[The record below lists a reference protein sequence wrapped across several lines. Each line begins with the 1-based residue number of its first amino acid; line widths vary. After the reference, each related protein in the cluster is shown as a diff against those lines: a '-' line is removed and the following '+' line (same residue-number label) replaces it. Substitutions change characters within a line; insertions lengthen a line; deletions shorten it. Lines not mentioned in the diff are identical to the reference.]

1 MTAEAVKPQNF
12 IVVAPGGRDAQV
24 VCDLLSSADLGF
36 TVDPSGDA
44 LLQAI
49 ANGDAAG
56 AIITDDAVARIEV
69 ERLRQAI
76 EIQPPW
82 SDFPFVLLTRR
93 GEASTAPRVIEE
105 LVNVTILE
113 RPLHPATLLSAARA
127 ARRGRTRQRIAAR
140 HLDEL
145 EDARA
150 KLSVLADTL
159 EAKVGERTR
168 DLAAANDRLMKEIG
182 ERERTE
188 ARLVQAQ
195 KMEAIGQ
202 LTGGIAHDFNNLLTA
217 VIGSIDLLLRRTD
230 DEKLRR
236 LASNALQ
243 AAERGADLTGQL
255 LAFSRRQRLSPTP
268 VQANEVISGMGD
280 LLSRTLGSH
289 VRIETRLDPSLWRA
303 LADPTQLE
311 VMMLNLAINARDAMP
326 AGGQLTIQTRN
337 VDAVPPALV
346 PELDHGDYVAI
357 SVSDTGTGMA
367 KGILARA
374 FEPFFTT
381 KATGKGTGLGLAQ
394 LYGFARQSGGTAR
407 IESEVGKG
415 TTVTIYLPRTETK
428 PIATA
433 GNGAQSPRG
442 DRQRI
447 LVVDDD
453 DDVRMVAAAL
463 VEELGYQVAEAPSG
477 PAAIELLRAS
487 LAKGKQ
493 RQVALVITDVVMPT
507 MSGVELAARI
517 REMAPGLPIVFATGY
532 ADAQTFGEELAT
544 EELLKKPYRLAEVAT
559 RIEAALSG
567 KSADADADS
576 SVIRFPAR

>member
-1 MTAEAVKPQNF
+1 MTTEAVRPENF
-12 IVVAPGGRDAQV
+12 LVVAPGGRDSQV
-24 VCDLLSSADLGF
+24 ICDLLHSAGLGF
-36 TVDPSGDA
+36 AVDPAGDS
-44 LLQAI
+44 LLEAI
-49 ANGDAAG
+49 ANGGAAG

-69 ERLRQAI
+69 ERLRHAI
-76 EIQPPW
+76 DAQPPW

-140 HLDEL
+140 HLAEL
-145 EDARA
+145 EEARA
-150 KLSVLADTL
+150 KLSVLAGTL

-168 DLAAANDRLMKEIG
+168 DLAAANDQLMKEIA

-188 ARLVQAQ
+188 ARLLQAQ

-217 VIGSIDLLLRRTD
+217 VIGSIDLLLRRTE

-236 LASNALQ
+236 LAGNALQ
-243 AAERGADLTGQL
+243 AAERGADLTAQL

-268 VQANEVISGMGD
+268 VQANVVISGMGD

-289 VRIETRLDPSLWRA
+289 VRVETRLDSNLWPA

-311 VMMLNLAINARDAMP
+311 VMILNLAINARDAMP
-326 AGGQLTIQTRN
+326 AGGRLTIETRN

-357 SVSDTGTGMA
+357 SVTDTGTGMA
-367 KGILARA
+367 PRVLARA
-374 FEPFFTT
+374 FDPFFTT

-407 IESEVGKG
+407 IESEEGRG
-415 TTVTIYLPRTETK
+415 TTVTIYLPRTEAK
-428 PIATA
+428 PVARAAAAGTAKA
-433 GNGAQSPRG
+433 GN
-442 DRQRI
+442 RQRI

-463 VEELGYQVAEAPSG
+463 VEELGYQVAEAASG
-477 PAAIELLRAS
+477 PAALDLLRAH
-487 LAKGKQ
+487 LAKDETSGI
-493 RQVALVITDVVMPT
+493 ALVITDVVMPG
-507 MSGVELAARI
+507 MSGVDLAARV
-517 REMAPGLPIVFATGY
+517 REIAPTLPIIFATGY
-532 ADAQTFGEELAT
+532 ADVQTFGAELAT
-544 EELLKKPYRLAEVAT
+544 EELLKKPYRLAEVAAA
-559 RIEAALSG
+559 IEVALSG
-567 KSADADADS
+567 PSGRGQG
-576 SVIRFPAR
+576 SVIRFPSR

>member
-1 MTAEAVKPQNF
+1 MTTEAVRPENF
-12 IVVAPGGRDAQV
+12 LVVAPGGRDSQV
-24 VCDLLSSADLGF
+24 ISDLLHSAGLGF
-36 TVDPSGDA
+36 AVDPAGDS
-44 LLQAI
+44 LLEAI
-49 ANGDAAG
+49 ANGGAAG

-69 ERLRQAI
+69 ERLRHAI
-76 EIQPPW
+76 DAQPPW

-140 HLDEL
+140 HLAEL
-145 EDARA
+145 EEARA
-150 KLSVLADTL
+150 KLSVLAGTL

-168 DLAAANDRLMKEIG
+168 DLAAANDQLMKEIA

-188 ARLVQAQ
+188 ARLLQAQ

-217 VIGSIDLLLRRTD
+217 VIGSIDLLLRRTE

-236 LASNALQ
+236 LAGNALQ
-243 AAERGADLTGQL
+243 AAERGADLTAQL

-268 VQANEVISGMGD
+268 VQANVVISGMGD
-280 LLSRTLGSH
+280 LLARTLGSH
-289 VRIETRLDPSLWRA
+289 VRVETRLDSNLWPA

-311 VMMLNLAINARDAMP
+311 VMILNLAINARDAMP
-326 AGGQLTIQTRN
+326 AGGRLTIETRN

-357 SVSDTGTGMA
+357 SVTDTGTGMA
-367 KGILARA
+367 PRVLARA
-374 FEPFFTT
+374 FDPFFTT

-407 IESEVGKG
+407 IESEEGRG
-415 TTVTIYLPRTETK
+415 TTVTIYLPRTEAK
-428 PIATA
+428 PVARAVTA
-433 GNGAQSPRG
+433 GSARG
-442 DRQRI
+442 GNRQRI

-463 VEELGYQVAEAPSG
+463 VEELGYQVAEAESG
-477 PAAIELLRAS
+477 PAALDLLRARF
-487 LAKGKQ
+487 GKNGEGGI
-493 RQVALVITDVVMPT
+493 ALVITDVVMPG
-507 MSGVELAARI
+507 MSGVELAARV
-517 REMAPGLPIVFATGY
+517 REIAPNLPIIFASGF
-532 ADAQTFGEELAT
+532 ADVQTFGAELAT
-544 EELLKKPYRLAEVAT
+544 EELLKKPYRLGEVAAA
-559 RIEAALSG
+559 IEVALSRLPDEG
-567 KSADADADS
+567 KG
-576 SVIRFPAR
+576 SVIRFPGR